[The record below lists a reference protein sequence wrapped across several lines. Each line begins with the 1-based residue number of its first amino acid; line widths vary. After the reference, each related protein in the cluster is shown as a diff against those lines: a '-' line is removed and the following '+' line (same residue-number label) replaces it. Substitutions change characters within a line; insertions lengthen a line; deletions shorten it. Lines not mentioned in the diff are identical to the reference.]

1 MAGRFTRCRS
11 VFRARTVELV
21 GLVLATEL
29 VAAVRALR
37 SAPDRLVDA
46 PVRTAFE
53 LCAAQLAAGTDDRVL
68 GPDLKSGVDLLTQL
82 TALTAPA
89 RRD

>member
-1 MAGRFTRCRS
+1 M
-11 VFRARTVELV
+11 
-21 GLVLATEL
+21 
-29 VAAVRALR
+29 
-37 SAPDRLVDA
+37 VDA

-53 LCAAQLAAGTDDRVL
+53 LCAAQLAADTDDRVL